1 MTKMKKLISVL
12 LSVIMVFTMLTVIST
27 AVTSA
32 ATANISYSFKNT
44 KVGYAEGKITVTPT
58 NGNYG
63 TYYLYWADNT
73 KALDGYQPIATLSIS
88 SGSKSYTMPAY
99 TAIPANATKVVA
111 VKASSTPNVSSVT
124 VSGASAVYTIPS
136 NKKLKYTTDDM
147 IYSFASI
154 SDPQIANDSYGSGKY
169 PYDETHLAA
178 AFETLADRKVDF
190 SVVSGDVVNDQNG
203 NQTYDAEYKVY
214 ERILADSSY
223 VNPIYEA
230 NGNHEVWADPNSIG
244 IPTFIKETGLD
255 SVKSTIS
262 AGKPYF
268 EITEPTSGDHFIF
281 MALEG
286 TFYTNQGT
294 QFSTSQLDWL
304 EGLLKKYHGD
314 GNNIFIIEHGNIEGW
329 GSGDKA
335 TAPYYY
341 DLGLKKDSSDVKRFI
356 SLMEKYK
363 ECVIITAHTHL
374 ELSAQLNYSDNNGTS
389 AVMMH
394 NSAIGGVRRLV
405 NGVVNRDPVLGLSE
419 GYIVE
424 VYNSCI
430 LFKGINLYYNEIMP
444 SCSYIIPFS
453 TGVDEEPTTVAPT
466 TVKPTTAPPTTVKPT
481 TVPPTTVAPTTEPVI
496 EYLRGD
502 ADDDGRL
509 TVKDVTILQLYL
521 AGHSE
526 FIKSEKALKQADTSN
541 DGVISI
547 MDATYIQL
555 YLAELIDEI
564 PDESARVSYVAS
576 ANIKSANFTDTLKA
590 VANDLDSYYRYS
602 SYDQYQALKKA
613 YYEYKDANLTSSQ
626 QTSAITDLTEKQ
638 EALYEISGKRP
649 DDNNDDNNEEYT
661 VYFTNNY
668 NWSTVKAYVWGSAG
682 KIASWPGTSMTYV
695 TTNSYNQ
702 KIYSIT
708 FNYNDYQK
716 IIFTNGS
723 QQTVDITLTGEKNL
737 GYYISGES
745 GGKLTCKTYTY
756 S

>member
-32 ATANISYSFKNT
+32 ATASISYSFKNT

-214 ERILADSSY
+214 ERILANSSY

-244 IPTFIKETGLD
+244 IPTFIKETGLN

-314 GNNIFIIEHGNIEGW
+314 GNNIFIIEHGNVEGW

-341 DLGLKKDSSDVKRFI
+341 DLGLKKDHSDVKRFI

-363 ECVIITAHTHL
+363 KCVIITAHTHL
-374 ELSAQLNYSDNNGTS
+374 ELGAQLNYSDNNGTS

>member
-1 MTKMKKLISVL
+1 MTKAKKLISIL
-12 LSVIMVFTMLTVIST
+12 LSVVMIFTMLTVIST
-27 AVTSA
+27 SA
-32 ATANISYSFKNT
+32 ISATTASISYSFTNT
-44 KVGYAEGKITVTPT
+44 KTGYAQGTITVTPT
-58 NGNYG
+58 SGNYG

-73 KALDGYQPIATLSIS
+73 KALDGYQPITKLSIS

-111 VKASSTPNVSSVT
+111 VKASSEPNVSSIT

-136 NKKLKYTTDDM
+136 NKMLKYKTDDM

-154 SDPQIANDSYGSGKY
+154 SDPQIPTDQDYGVPHY
-169 PYDETHLAA
+169 PYAQEHLKA
-178 AFETLADRKVDF
+178 AFETLANRKVDF
-190 SVVSGDVVNDQNG
+190 SVVSGDIVNDQNG
-203 NQTYDAEYKVY
+203 NRTYDAEYKVY

-230 NGNHEVWADPNSIG
+230 NGNHELWADPSTIG

-268 EITEPTSGDHFIF
+268 EITEPKSGDHFIF

-286 TFYTNQGT
+286 QFHTNQGT
-294 QFSTSQLDWL
+294 QFSTAQLDWL

-363 ECVIITAHTHL
+363 ECVIMTAHTHL

-405 NGVVNRDPVLGLSE
+405 NGSVDRTPVLGLSE

-424 VYNSCI
+424 VYNTCI

-453 TGVDEEPTTVAPT
+453 TGVDEEPTTEPT
-466 TVKPTTAPPTTVKPT
+466 TTVKPTVKPTTAPPTTF
-481 TVPPTTVAPTTEPVI
+481 APTTEPVI

-509 TVKDVTILQLYL
+509 TIKDVTSIQLHL
-521 AGHSE
+521 AGYTG
-526 FIKSEKALKQADTSN
+526 IITTEKALEQADTNN

-547 MDATYIQL
+547 MDATYVQL
-555 YLAELIDEI
+555 YLSELIDEI
-564 PDESARVSYVAS
+564 PDESATVSYVAS
-576 ANIKSANFTDTLKA
+576 ANVKSASLADTLKSVKA
-590 VANDLDSYYRYS
+590 DLDSYYRYS

-613 YYEYKDANLTSSQ
+613 YYEYKDSSQ
-626 QTSAITDLTEKQ
+626 SSAIAILTEKQ
-638 EALYEISGKRP
+638 EALYDITGKKP
-649 DDNNDDNNEEYT
+649 SDNNNNNGEYT
-661 VYFTNNY
+661 VYFTNDQ
-668 NWSTVKAYVWGSAG
+668 NWSTIKAYVWGTSG
-682 KIASWPGTSMTYV
+682 ELTGWPGKDMTYV
-695 TTNSYNQ
+695 KLNKYNQ

-708 FNYNDYQK
+708 FDYNKYQK
-716 IIFTNGS
+716 IIFSNGS
-723 QQTVDITLTGEKNL
+723 QQTVDITLTGEPNV

>member
-1 MTKMKKLISVL
+1 
-12 LSVIMVFTMLTVIST
+12 
-27 AVTSA
+27 
-32 ATANISYSFKNT
+32 
-44 KVGYAEGKITVTPT
+44 
-58 NGNYG
+58 
-63 TYYLYWADNT
+63 
-73 KALDGYQPIATLSIS
+73 
-88 SGSKSYTMPAY
+88 
-99 TAIPANATKVVA
+99 
-111 VKASSTPNVSSVT
+111 
-124 VSGASAVYTIPS
+124 
-136 NKKLKYTTDDM
+136 
-147 IYSFASI
+147 
-154 SDPQIANDSYGSGKY
+154 
-169 PYDETHLAA
+169 
-178 AFETLADRKVDF
+178 
-190 SVVSGDVVNDQNG
+190 
-203 NQTYDAEYKVY
+203 
-214 ERILADSSY
+214 
-223 VNPIYEA
+223 
-230 NGNHEVWADPNSIG
+230 
-244 IPTFIKETGLD
+244 
-255 SVKSTIS
+255 
-262 AGKPYF
+262 
-268 EITEPTSGDHFIF
+268 

-341 DLGLKKDSSDVKRFI
+341 DLGLKKDHSDVKRFI

-363 ECVIITAHTHL
+363 NCVIITAHTHL
-374 ELSAQLNYSDNNGTS
+374 ELGAQLNYSDNNGTS

-466 TVKPTTAPPTTVKPT
+466 TVKPTTAPTTVKPT

-564 PDESARVSYVAS
+564 PDESIIYQNNKINYTGTPILGEPPILIQA
-576 ANIKSANFTDTLKA
+576 ANFADTLKLVKA
-590 VANDLDSYYRYS
+590 DLDSYYRYS
-602 SYDQYQALKKA
+602 SYDQYQTLKKS
-613 YYEYKDANLTSSQ
+613 YYEYKDATLSSSQ
-626 QTSAITDLTEKQ
+626 QSTAITTLTKKQ
-638 EALYEISGKRP
+638 EALYDITGKKP
-649 DDNNDDNNEEYT
+649 SDNNNDNNNNEYT

-668 NWSTVKAYVWGSAG
+668 NWSTVKAYIWNDATHE
-682 KIASWPGTSMTYV
+682 KPASWPGKDMKFEKINKYGE
-695 TTNSYNQ
+695 Q
-702 KIYSIT
+702 IYSYT
-708 FNYNDYQK
+708 FDLSKYDR